1 MDRRGFTKLIAAAVL
16 GVRVADKLLPAA
28 RSWSM
33 SHYVN
38 PAGAVPWP
46 PSPITDEL
54 LADAGGFLVPQD
66 FAEQIEADLLLYG
79 NAYTRSNASRVHP
92 LIAIGRRH
100 A

>member
-16 GVRVADKLLPAA
+16 GVHVADKLLPAA

-38 PAGAVPWP
+38 P
-46 PSPITDEL
+46 
-54 LADAGGFLVPQD
+54 AGGFLVPQD